1 MKHTVTAVLTAFALL
16 QASAVQAQFNGN
28 PWLPKGLNPKEYFK
42 KVTRC
47 PTSPDPSFVNGYMAF
62 EDPVTGEPWVPT
74 REERGIQVAGHA
86 IGFDVH
92 FRSRSNPDETMF
104 IPARTGVGIMNG
116 WAGGIIY
123 VVRLRPDRNAGRPSA
138 PFQGNLLNIT
148 YNPDQWCF
156 DKISIDPIS
165 NIRGFENLRQR
176 QQNFPTLP
184 DLPVC
189 RPDNLCFDR

>member
-1 MKHTVTAVLTAFALL
+1 MKRTVIAILTASTLL
-16 QASAVQAQFNGN
+16 HASTVQAQFDNP
-28 PWLPKGLNPKEYFK
+28 PWLPKGINPKEYFK

-74 REERGIQVAGHA
+74 HEDRDVQVANHA

-92 FRSRSNPDETMF
+92 FRSRSNPDETML

-116 WAGGIIY
+116 GPYGMTY
-123 VVRLRPDRNAGRPSA
+123 VVRLRADRNAGRPTA
-138 PFQGNLLNIT
+138 PFQVNRLTIT

-156 DKISIDPIS
+156 DRIEIDRAT
-165 NIRGFENLRQR
+165 NINGFENLRQR

-189 RPDNLCFDR
+189 RSDNLCVTR